1 MKDLFHEG
9 AGEIFQYRGDQR
21 TAKEQEKRRSGQV
34 RQKNGKQHCCKTIN
48 GTEGAVYKTS
58 VYKFPA
64 DRSQMRRPR
73 DPSGQ
78 GIDEKEP
85 YKIEPCVR
93 HESSPLVSKV

>member
-48 GTEGAVYKTS
+48 GAEGAVYKTS

-64 DRSQMRRPR
+64 TDHRCADLA

-78 GIDEKEP
+78 GLDEKEP